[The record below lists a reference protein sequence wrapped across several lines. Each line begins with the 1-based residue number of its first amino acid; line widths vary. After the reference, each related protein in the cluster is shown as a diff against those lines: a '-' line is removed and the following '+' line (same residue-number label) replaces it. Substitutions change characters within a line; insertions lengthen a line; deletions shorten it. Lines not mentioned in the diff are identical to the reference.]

1 MKLYD
6 SVGPNPHVVRMF
18 LGEKGL
24 KLPTQRIDLRSGEN
38 RQAPY
43 LAINPMGQLPVLE
56 LDDGERLTEITAI
69 AEYIEETHPAPPLIG
84 ATPRERGQT
93 RMWVRRLD
101 LNIVEP
107 LVTGYRFGEGLSF
120 FKDRIRTI
128 PEASD
133 GLKATARQWLG
144 WLDGQMAGREWI
156 VGDRFTLA
164 DVLLFCFTRFGSKV
178 GQPLDPAW
186 TELAA
191 WFARVQARP
200 SSAA

>member
-6 SVGPNPHVVRMF
+6 SVGPNPHVVRMV
-18 LGEKGL
+18 LAEKGL
-24 KLPTQRIDLRSGEN
+24 TLPTHRVDLRRGEN

-43 LAINPMGQLPVLE
+43 LAINPLGQLPVLE
-56 LDDGERLTEITAI
+56 LDGGERLTEITAI
-69 AEYIEETHPAPPLIG
+69 AEYIDETHPAPPLIG
-84 ATPRERGQT
+84 QTAWERGQT

-107 LVTGYRFGEGLSF
+107 LIHGYRFSEGLSF
-120 FKDRIRTI
+120 FQDRIRTI
-128 PEASD
+128 PEAAD

-144 WLDGQMAGREWI
+144 WLDGQMAGREWV

-164 DVLLFCFTRFGSKV
+164 DVMLFCFTRFGAKV
-178 GQPLDPAW
+178 GQPLDPEW
-186 TELAA
+186 TQLAA

-200 SSAA
+200 SAAA

>member
-18 LGEKGL
+18 LAEKGL

-43 LAINPMGQLPVLE
+43 LAVNPMGQLPVLE

-84 ATPRERGQT
+84 ATPWERGQT

-156 VGDRFTLA
+156 VGERFTLA

-200 SSAA
+200 SAAA